1 MTGDPIEYLFNH
13 CSDPNN
19 CNWREKISTWIEGSW
34 SVVEGTG
41 NGLRFIARGTGLMG
55 PEERAR
61 FNQEGAEVDKFIKRY
76 NEDSAFRSEVNKA
89 LSQKAAALN
98 TEEMKWR
105 LNGRAATGTVTGMGP
120 AALIGDTTRAVENGH
135 NIVDALMKGGLPGLP
150 EKKQ

>member
-1 MTGDPIEYLFNH
+1 MNSRNLT
-13 CSDPNN
+13 
-19 CNWREKISTWIEGSW
+19 
-34 SVVEGTG
+34 
-41 NGLRFIARGTGLMG
+41 
-55 PEERAR
+55 
-61 FNQEGAEVDKFIKRY
+61 IKRY

-89 LSQKAAALN
+89 LAQKAAALN